1 MQPNKNEPL
10 DDNTPTSPSGLTG
23 DAQYSQ
29 PSMNSQTTAEHEET
43 AVYAQSQVVQEQS
56 TASPRPVG
64 GLTIQPLSPEADIRS
79 EVQASR
85 PTQPPQTS
93 GASQDNLTTSIVAQS
108 GESPETNAYASNT
121 KPHFPA
127 TTPYSQ
133 PLSPT
138 SQPNGGTGKKI
149 VTIFIAL
156 FIIVALGAGAY
167 FLFGSKLVPVSLATA
182 TVQKTSYKYPE
193 GWSATPVGL
202 GAQTYSNVNENK
214 PTLASVTVDEYG
226 GMTYTGNDRPDNWY
240 EVLRSD
246 VTSKETAESLR
257 AFFSNKSKDCTSDIT
272 FAAKPD
278 TKAANKT
285 IGMTAAEGK
294 CTREDGTYVVKR
306 RIVVGEDDGIF
317 RRITVA
323 ATESEWSQNE
333 ATYQAILDSVGQSGS

>member
-10 DDNTPTSPSGLTG
+10 DDNTPTSPSDLTG
-23 DAQYSQ
+23 DATSG
-29 PSMNSQTTAEHEET
+29 QTTPEHVGT
-43 AVYAQSQVVQEQS
+43 ATQAQPQVLQEQN
-56 TASPRPVG
+56 TTSPRPLG
-64 GLTIQPLSPEADIRS
+64 GLTIQPLSSEADIRS
-79 EVQASR
+79 EVQVLR
-85 PTQPPQTS
+85 PTQSPQTS
-93 GASQDNLTTSIVAQS
+93 GVSQDNPTAPVVAQS
-108 GESPETNAYASNT
+108 DESPEANAYTSNT
-121 KPHFPA
+121 EPHFPM

-133 PLSPT
+133 PSSSTSP
-138 SQPNGGTGKKI
+138 PNGGTGKKI
-149 VTIFIAL
+149 VTVFITL
-156 FIIVALGAGAY
+156 FVIVALGAGVY
-167 FLFGSKLVPVSLATA
+167 FLFGSKLVPVSLASA

-193 GWSATPVGL
+193 GWSVTPVGL

-246 VTSKETAESLR
+246 VTSKEIADSLR

-272 FAAKPD
+272 FTAKPD
-278 TKAANKT
+278 TKTANKT
-285 IGMTAAEGK
+285 VGMTTSEGK

-333 ATYQAILDSVGQSGS
+333 ATYQTMLDSVGQSGS